1 MISIVNVA
9 SREQMSFNNPL
20 RKNGAVSNSHIITQA
35 TEEKEKIVRNNA
47 SVYDIYLAQQF
58 RTAKPIQVTG
68 GEVKEDIA
76 EEPTDKKP
84 QKTTYYQGIPLETWA
99 LTDPKYPD
107 KETGISWYVRDGKFP
122 YMLGEDA
129 EKFRKM
135 CEENGE
141 FALKKFA
148 EMTGLI
154 QQLDENT
161 IAYVGDNGIA
171 VKSKDGQEL
180 FIDTSQIT
188 YDLIMDMFKNLR
200 RTNDYFS
207 NKYWADNIKRV
218 MN

>member
-35 TEEKEKIVRNNA
+35 TGEKEKIVRNNA
-47 SVYDIYLAQQF
+47 NVYDIYLAQQS
-58 RTAKPIQVTG
+58 RIAKPIQVAG

-76 EEPTDKKP
+76 EEPADKKP
-84 QKTTYYQGIPLETWA
+84 QKTTYYQGIPLKTWA
-99 LTDPKYPD
+99 LTDPKYTD
-107 KETGISWYVRDGKFP
+107 KETGISWYVRDGKSP

-129 EKFRKM
+129 EKFRRM

-171 VKSKDGQEL
+171 VKSKDGKEL

-188 YDLIMDMFKNLR
+188 YDLIMDMFNNLPK
-200 RTNDYFS
+200 TNDYFS
-207 NKYWADNIKRV
+207 NKYWADNIKKV
-218 MN
+218 IN